1 MKKHGVFISGYS
13 GRMGQEVANLLVNHP
28 SLKFSGGLAK
38 SPEKTKHVLKTL
50 PAKKPNSVDLVIDF
64 SLPTIFSKVLNF
76 CENNKIPLVSGT
88 TGLSSQQLH
97 AIKKASEK
105 IPILWAPNMS
115 LGVAVINEMIK
126 SLEAFDGAD
135 FQIEEFHH
143 NRKLDKPSGTA
154 LFLQK
159 TLRKTVKK
167 KVPRPLAIRGGG
179 IYGIHKV
186 HAMTDEEHIIVEH
199 SALNRSVFARGAVR
213 AAAWLADKSPGQY
226 ELADLLK

>member
-1 MKKHGVFISGYS
+1 MKKRGVFVSGYS
-13 GRMGQEVANLLVNHP
+13 GRMGQEVANLLEDH
-28 SLKFSGGLAK
+28 STLKFAGGLAK
-38 SPEKTKHVLKTL
+38 APEKSKSVVKSL
-50 PAKKPNSVDLVIDF
+50 PEKKPNGVDLVIDF
-64 SLPTIFSKVLNF
+64 SLPTVFTKLLNF
-76 CENNKIPLVSGT
+76 CRKNKLPLVSGT
-88 TGLSSQQLH
+88 TGLDAKQLNSIEM
-97 AIKKASEK
+97 AGKE
-105 IPILWAPNMS
+105 IPVLWAPNMS

-126 SLEAFDGAD
+126 NLESFDEAD

-143 NRKLDKPSGTA
+143 NKKLDKPSGTA

-186 HAMTDEEHIIVEH
+186 HAMTDEEHIIIEH

-213 AAAWLADKSPGQY
+213 AASWLADQSPGQY
-226 ELADLLK
+226 HLADLLK

>member
-1 MKKHGVFISGYS
+1 MKKRGVFVSGYS
-13 GRMGQEVANLLVNHP
+13 GRMGQEVAGLLEDH
-28 SLKFSGGLAK
+28 SALKFAGGLAK
-38 SPEKTKHVLKTL
+38 AAEKSKSVVKSLPE
-50 PAKKPNSVDLVIDF
+50 KKPNGVDLVIDF
-64 SLPTIFSKVLNF
+64 SLPTVFTKLLNF
-76 CENNKIPLVSGT
+76 CRKNKLPLVSGT
-88 TGLSSQQLH
+88 TGLDAKQLQSIET
-97 AIKKASEK
+97 AGKE

-126 SLEAFDGAD
+126 NLESFDEAD

-143 NRKLDKPSGTA
+143 NKKLDKPSGTA

-186 HAMTDEEHIIVEH
+186 HAMTDEEHIIIEH

-213 AAAWLADKSPGQY
+213 AASWLVDQSPGQY
-226 ELADLLK
+226 RLADLLK